1 VLNEKARVKVSTRTR
16 VLKAVEEPQLS
27 PAMLRGNRAVEQ
39 SVARVG
45 EMRVDRLDPVSRT
58 RAWRWAQVDWIVG
71 HGGCG
76 VDDDGQQP
84 ATYSVP
90 DTRRVWTIAPRRGL
104 QPDHLQH
111 FVETDEV

>member
-1 VLNEKARVKVSTRTR
+1 MFELAWEGENVVLFRRDWPAATVGRRTRHKVEEDPEFEVIRRLVST
-16 VLKAVEEPQLS
+16 
-27 PAMLRGNRAVEQ
+27 AMLRGNRALEQ

-45 EMRVDRLDPVSRT
+45 EMGIDRLDPVSRT

-76 VDDDGQQP
+76 VDDGCQQP

-90 DTRRVWTIAPRRGL
+90 DTRRV
-104 QPDHLQH
+104 
-111 FVETDEV
+111 